1 MEALTTSWMQG
12 KDTAAI
18 ADRLQSLDEE
28 GWALSAHQA
37 TRGTMREMLTD
48 LIDDETDRLN
58 TQKRDEAAFHADY
71 VVSKDNGKYSPE
83 QIDEMVRTKSAT
95 RVGDNAYM
103 IHVPAKN

>member
-28 GWALSAHQA
+28 GWALSAQST
-37 TRGTMREMLTD
+37 TRGSMREMLTD

-71 VVSKDNGKYSPE
+71 VVSKSDGKYSSE
-83 QIDEMVRTKSAT
+83 
-95 RVGDNAYM
+95 
-103 IHVPAKN
+103 